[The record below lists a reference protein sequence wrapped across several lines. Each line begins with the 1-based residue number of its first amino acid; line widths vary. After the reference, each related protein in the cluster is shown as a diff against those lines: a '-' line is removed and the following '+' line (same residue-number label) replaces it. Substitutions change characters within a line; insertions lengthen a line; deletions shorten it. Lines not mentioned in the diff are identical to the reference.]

1 MGVWVDPMIRY
12 GEEVETIF
20 LSDEFIFTRSTL
32 FISYIVLSA
41 AKLAEFEI
49 VCKILRHYYQI
60 FFLTLLM
67 LMLASFLILQMF
79 GVLIIVM
86 FWMTQTK

>member
-1 MGVWVDPMIRY
+1 MIRY

-49 VCKILRHYYQI
+49 VSKILRHYYLI
-60 FFLTLLM
+60 KHLIWLVNTLL
-67 LMLASFLILQMF
+67 LQHWLIGIYLICIWNNHYHLFWLVRF
-79 GVLIIVM
+79 G
-86 FWMTQTK
+86 